1 MKQMIAIAV
10 GGAVGSLLRYG
21 ASNAVHLWMTRSFPY
36 GTLVVNVSG
45 CLVMGILYVLLIE
58 RLNLGPE
65 WRAALLVGLLGGY
78 TTFSSFSME
87 TLLLF
92 ENGEHVKAFANII
105 LSVSLCLAAVWLG
118 VAAGRRL

>member
-10 GGAVGSLLRYG
+10 GGAVGSLLRYA